1 MKISK
6 SQLKQ
11 IIKEE
16 IKSVLNE
23 QDLADLVSSAIEQ
36 IPAGPGT
43 EYKAVRN
50 VLNQLASDPSEETM
64 RKIISLAGKGRPN
77 SISGVTLTAKTI
89 GHPLLSAVATKLG
102 PDHAVF
108 RTNLGRYAKGYIK
121 KLAELG
127 MIQEA
132 YTEKR
137 LAKAMAQTMKDPGSY
152 YYNLKSS
159 SEDPS
164 SYYSGE
170 DNRPEEIKA
179 INQIA
184 NRMYN
189 LELMISQ
196 TKKMP
201 ERIQQ
206 VKQSIQQAASMEG
219 AAAEEAKKAEQALQS
234 LLQNMPKF

>member
-1 MKISK
+1 MKITK

-16 IKSVLNE
+16 IATVLDE
-23 QDLADLVSSAIEQ
+23 
-36 IPAGPGT
+36 G
-43 EYKAVRN
+43 K
-50 VLNQLASDPSEETM
+50 EE
-64 RKIISLAGKGRPN
+64 L
-77 SISGVTLTAKTI
+77 
-89 GHPLLSAVATKLG
+89 
-102 PDHAVF
+102 
-108 RTNLGRYAKGYIK
+108 
-121 KLAELG
+121 
-127 MIQEA
+127 QEA
-132 YTEKR
+132 YSEKR

-164 SYYSGE
+164 SYYGGE

-189 LELMISQ
+189 LDLMIGQ
-196 TKKMP
+196 AKKLP

-206 VKQSIQQAASMEG
+206 VQQSIQQAASMEG

-234 LLQNMPKF
+234 LLQDMPKL